1 MPGPVTTNGMS
12 SAASALQMLERR
24 QQVLAN
30 NLANASTKGFKAE
43 SAFARLMDNALAVTD
58 TTLDLS
64 AGTLTETHNALDLAV
79 EGNGFFVTQTP
90 GGERFV
96 RNGSF
101 RLDADRRL
109 TDERGNAVLGEG
121 GPIVL
126 PNGTVEVDA
135 TGMVSVNGKPQ
146 QRLRLERVADG
157 TKLQHE
163 GGTQFVPDASREAIP
178 PGERTVRQGFLEES
192 NVNTMHV
199 MTEMLEVLHRFGAA
213 QKTLSTIDAARGLAV
228 TELARPV

>member
-1 MPGPVTTNGMS
+1 MS

-24 QQVLAN
+24 QAVLAN

-43 SAFARLMDNALAVTD
+43 MAFARLMGNAMAVTD
-58 TTLDLS
+58 TALDLS

-79 EGNGFFVTQTP
+79 EGDGFFVTQTP

-101 RLDADRRL
+101 RLDPDRRL
-109 TDERGNAVLGEG
+109 TDERGNAVLGDD

-126 PNGTVEVDA
+126 PSGTVEVDA
-135 TGMVSVNGKPQ
+135 TGMISVNGKPQ
-146 QRLRLERVADG
+146 QRLRLERVAEG
-157 TKLQHE
+157 TQLQHE
-163 GGTQFVPDASREAIP
+163 GGTQFVPDASRQAVP
-178 PGERTVRQGFLEES
+178 AGERTVRQGFLEES
-192 NVNTMHV
+192 NVNPMRA
-199 MTEMLEVLHRFGAA
+199 MTEMIEVMHRFGAA
-213 QKTLSTIDAARGLAV
+213 QKTLSTIDAARGVAV

>member
-1 MPGPVTTNGMS
+1 
-12 SAASALQMLERR
+12 
-24 QQVLAN
+24 
-30 NLANASTKGFKAE
+30 
-43 SAFARLMDNALAVTD
+43 
-58 TTLDLS
+58 
-64 AGTLTETHNALDLAV
+64 
-79 EGNGFFVTQTP
+79 
-90 GGERFV
+90 
-96 RNGSF
+96 
-101 RLDADRRL
+101 
-109 TDERGNAVLGEG
+109 
-121 GPIVL
+121 
-126 PNGTVEVDA
+126 
-135 TGMVSVNGKPQ
+135 VSVNGKPQ
-146 QRLRLERVADG
+146 QRLRLERVAEG

>member
-1 MPGPVTTNGMS
+1 MT

-43 SAFARLMDNALAVTD
+43 TAFARLMGNALAVTD
-58 TTLDLS
+58 TALDLT

-79 EGNGFFVTQTP
+79 ESDGFFVTQTP

-101 RLDADRRL
+101 RLDPDRRL
-109 TDERGNAVLGEG
+109 TDERGNAVLGEE
-121 GPIVL
+121 GPIIL
-126 PNGTVEVDA
+126 PSGTVEVDA
-135 TGMVSVNGKPQ
+135 TGMIIVNGKPQ
-146 QRLRLERVADG
+146 QRLRLERVAAG
-157 TKLQHE
+157 TQLQHE
-163 GGTQFVPDASREAIP
+163 GGTQFVPDASRQAVP

-192 NVNTMHV
+192 NVNPMRA
-199 MTEMLEVLHRFGAA
+199 MTEMIEVLHRFGAA
-213 QKTLSTIDAARGLAV
+213 QKTLSAIDSARGIAV